1 MSFST
6 DCREILL
13 AYVNSRT
20 CFVSI
25 VIYTLI
31 QRTNLRPILYCVQGR
46 LNRIQTFILAYEFIH
61 EDTNY
66 TDIKPIWASHFFF
79 VFVYEFLQ
87 HNRRKLMISS

>member
-6 DCREILL
+6 DYREILL
-13 AYVNSRT
+13 AYVDSRT

-31 QRTNLRPILYCVQGR
+31 QRTNLRPILYCVLGR
-46 LNRIQTFILAYEFIH
+46 LNRIQTFISAYEFIH

-66 TDIKPIWASHFFF
+66 TDIKPIWASHFLSLYMSF
-79 VFVYEFLQ
+79 YNIIGE
-87 HNRRKLMISS
+87 NS

>member
-13 AYVNSRT
+13 AYVDSRT

-31 QRTNLRPILYCVQGR
+31 QRTNLRPMIYCVQGK
-46 LNRIQTFILAYEFIH
+46 LNRIQTFISAYELIH

-66 TDIKPIWASHFFF
+66 TDIKPIWASHFF
-79 VFVYEFLQ
+79 VSVYEFY
-87 HNRRKLMISS
+87 NIIGENS